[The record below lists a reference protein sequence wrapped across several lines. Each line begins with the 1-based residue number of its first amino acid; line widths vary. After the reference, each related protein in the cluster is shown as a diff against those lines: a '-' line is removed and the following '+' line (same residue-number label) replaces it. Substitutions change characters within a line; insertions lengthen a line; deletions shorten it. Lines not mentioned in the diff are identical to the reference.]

1 MSVTVHKP
9 QAVVPS
15 LVPQTMEQAIRLAEL
30 MSKAKLVPQHLQGAP
45 GDCLLIVEQAMRW
58 NASPYA
64 VAQCTSSIKGKL
76 MFEGKLVHAVIES
89 SGAIDGRISY
99 EFAGSGDDRTVT
111 VTATRS
117 GEKAPKSVTVKLS
130 SARTTNEM
138 WVKQPDQMLCYH
150 GVRVWARRWT
160 PGPLLGIYTR
170 EEIESGE
177 AFEGQTIEGAAA
189 QIVDTGEAAGT
200 RDAINASIPL
210 KDTAPWQSR
219 LDDSADQLEAET
231 DGTKWLALLT
241 KLLAL
246 AGSRDEVAAMQG
258 IPCVA
263 AELKKAPAAFRAGI
277 QAAFAAAFRRVEPA
291 PTADA
296 GEVPIAGEEY
306 ARA

>member
-1 MSVTVHKP
+1 MSVTVSKP
-9 QAVVPS
+9 QAVAPS
-15 LVPQTMEQAIRLAEL
+15 LVPQTMEQAIKLAEL

-99 EFAGSGDDRTVT
+99 EFSGEGDDRAVT
-111 VTATRS
+111 VTATRA
-117 GEKAPKSVTVKLS
+117 GEKSPRSVTVLLR

-138 WVKQPDQMLCYH
+138 WVKQPDQMLCYN

-170 EEIESGE
+170 DEIESGE
-177 AFEGQTIEGAAA
+177 AFDGQTIEGAAT

-200 RDAINASIPL
+200 RDAVNAAVPL
-210 KDTAPWQSR
+210 KETPAYDARVRATETALIAEPNGAKWMA
-219 LDDSADQLEAET
+219 LLKAALAEAESQ
-231 DGTKWLALLT
+231 DEIAAL
-241 KLLAL
+241 K
-246 AGSRDEVAAMQG
+246 G
-258 IPCVA
+258 IPNVGA
-263 AELKKAPAAFRAGI
+263 AIEAAPDAVRGDI
-277 QAAFAAAFRRVEPA
+277 QHAFAAAFRRVA
-291 PTADA
+291 PPSDGSLPDVVIPGAEKLDA
-296 GEVPIAGEEY
+296 
-306 ARA
+306 